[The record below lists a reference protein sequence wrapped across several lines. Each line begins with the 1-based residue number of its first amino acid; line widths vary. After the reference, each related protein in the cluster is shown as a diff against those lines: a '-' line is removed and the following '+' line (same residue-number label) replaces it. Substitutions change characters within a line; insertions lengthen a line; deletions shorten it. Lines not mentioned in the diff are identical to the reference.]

1 MNILQ
6 KIKFKIKKKIIDYLF
21 RIKINFIFY
30 KCYWISKIRFS
41 NIKKKKYK
49 NFLSIRVHPGAGIGH
64 QLANYNAGIWFSN
77 KFKLNHCHNKFPNKK
92 WENLLNFSINSV
104 NKKDLIKNNYK
115 IIQLPR
121 FDEFNSMQILVSDT

>member
-1 MNILQ
+1 MLALN
-6 KIKFKIKKKIIDYLF
+6 Y
-21 RIKINFIFY
+21 
-30 KCYWISKIRFS
+30 
-41 NIKKKKYK
+41 
-49 NFLSIRVHPGAGIGH
+49 

-121 FDEFNSMQILVSDT
+121 FDEFNSMQIRLLRNYKQIF